1 MSNILDKI
9 CKYRDVISGNNYE
22 KIVFYKD
29 KFIKL
34 ALQLQTQLVKKLS
47 DHDYK
52 LDFTAQDLWEFVD
65 DINKL
70 LRKWDYALDPKRNIR
85 KLMKKRKR
93 NT

>member
-34 ALQLQTQLVKKLS
+34 A
-47 DHDYK
+47 
-52 LDFTAQDLWEFVD
+52 FV
-65 DINKL
+65 
-70 LRKWDYALDPKRNIR
+70 YF
-85 KLMKKRKR
+85 
-93 NT
+93 